1 MALCLCT
8 RESVKSM
15 RASGVDDGHI
25 ININRYVYMFSV
37 VC

>member
-15 RASGVDDGHI
+15 RASGVDVKTTAGADPGDPLEKI
-25 ININRYVYMFSV
+25 
-37 VC
+37 